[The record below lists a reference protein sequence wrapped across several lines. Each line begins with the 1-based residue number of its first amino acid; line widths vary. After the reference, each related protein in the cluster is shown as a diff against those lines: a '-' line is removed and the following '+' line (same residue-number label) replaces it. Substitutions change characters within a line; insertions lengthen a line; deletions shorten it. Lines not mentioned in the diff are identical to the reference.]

1 MRYHH
6 RHPLPIITA
15 LLWLWLGLWMGVAR
29 ADSHFLIEGAYTE
42 LDDGV
47 YRLHGRLL
55 FRLTPEVEEALR
67 NGVPITLLL
76 EIDVDRK
83 RRWAWNDTI
92 ATLRQSWRLSY
103 HPLSGRYLVDNL
115 NTRVRESFGALPAA
129 LRALQK
135 LEGLPVIDAKLLDP
149 DERYYI
155 RVRTRLAIE
164 ALPPP
169 MRLWTYLSSNWRLES
184 PWYTWVLQ

>member
-6 RHPLPIITA
+6 RHPLLIVAA
-15 LLWLWLGLWMGVAR
+15 LLWLWLGLGVGSAR
-29 ADSHFLIEGAYTE
+29 AESHFLIESARTE

-55 FRLTPEVEEALR
+55 FHLTAEVEEALH

-76 EIDVDRK
+76 EIEVDRK
-83 RRWAWNDTI
+83 RRWAWNDTV

-115 NTRVRESFGALPAA
+115 NTRVRESFGALSAA
-129 LRALQK
+129 LRSLEQ
-135 LEGLPVIDAKLLDP
+135 LEGLPVIDAKLLAA